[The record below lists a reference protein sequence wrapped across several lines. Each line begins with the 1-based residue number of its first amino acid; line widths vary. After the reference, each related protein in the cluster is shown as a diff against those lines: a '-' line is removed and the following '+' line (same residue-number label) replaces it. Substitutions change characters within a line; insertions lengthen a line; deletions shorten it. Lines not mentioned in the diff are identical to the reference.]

1 MPDTLKVAI
10 AQMEHDWSRS
20 GASHDALVRA
30 KEWVKQA
37 AREKARVILFSE
49 YFLGDVPVAPL
60 PNEAIKEIQGQARR
74 SRVCVVCGVTRNRV
88 REAPRQQFLTS
99 VVLGRRGEVVGMV
112 NKSTYYP
119 TERPWFDAAPP
130 GRPVEIDGVRVGV
143 LAGMDVAVPGI
154 AQSLVA
160 DGAEVLLVQSSSFSP
175 QERDANQALAVAR
188 AYENMVPVASVGL
201 VGEFMRR
208 QGLGGSIAVSPRLQ
222 KFGVMESPD
231 GVDVLLR
238 MQEEERLEV
247 VELDLRATRA
257 MRKRFSFQARPSHED
272 GGEQA

>member
-1 MPDTLKVAI
+1 VPDTFKVAI
-10 AQMEHDWSRS
+10 AQMEHDWSRP
-20 GASHDALVRA
+20 GASHDALARA

-143 LAGMDVAVPGI
+143 LAGMDAAVPGI

-160 DGAEVLLVQSSSFSP
+160 DGADVLLVQSSSFSP
-175 QERDANQALAVAR
+175 QERDINQALAVAR
-188 AYENMVPVASVGL
+188 AYENTVPVAAVGL

-208 QGLGGSIAVSPRLQ
+208 QGLGGSIAASPRLQ
-222 KFGVMESPD
+222 RFGVMESPD

-257 MRKRFSFQARPSHED
+257 MRKRFSFQGPPARE
-272 GGEQA
+272 GEGEAL